1 MLITSPEKQLKQK
14 AENLE
19 LIIFDLQKMRLNL
32 SDELTDAKAFY
43 FFRGHT
49 IETIIN
55 KISAIDTAILEL
67 NNYQKLIN
75 SIR

>member
-1 MLITSPEKQLKQK
+1 MLILTADKQLKQK

-43 FFRGHT
+43 FFRGHA
-49 IETIIN
+49 IETLIN